1 MGDNNYSGYVG
12 SVNSGKE
19 KIRRNRNAKKDAY
32 KAFWTEIKRLLNGMP
47 EDDEDVIYLKR
58 ELEKETL
65 LPKQLTYENGVIP
78 NQVHLSELKRIL
90 SNARSYLSF
99 LGEKDESGLTT
110 EERIIGLF
118 QFQIPYY
125 VGPLYIKDGE
135 EGTKWVER
143 KAGGRVFPWNIDDKV
158 DMEKTREAFITRMVR
173 HCTYLE
179 GEFVLPKNSLL
190 YEKFMVLN
198 ELNSVRIYGEKL
210 SVQLKQ
216 QIYTDLFMTGKK
228 VTGKRLI
235 QYLITEG
242 KLTEEERDEITGIN
256 EDFHQTLV
264 SYGRFESVLGE
275 DIKKWKMQKMAEQ
288 IIFWGTVYSND
299 RKLMKKLI
307 SENYGE
313 QSEKKY
319 LTEAQIKRIL
329 GYKWKDW
336 GRLSG
341 DFLEIEG
348 CSKEDGVVMSL
359 IQAMWETDSNLME
372 LLSDRYT
379 FPDTLKDKTERQEKL
394 LKEFSYKDLEGRY
407 LSAPVKRMAWQTILI
422 CRELCQVM
430 GEQPNKLFIEMPR
443 ENGEKGKRTTSR
455 KKKFEELYKKCREDS
470 RDWEGEISEL
480 SEDAFR
486 SRKLYLY
493 YTQKGRCMYTGH
505 PISLE
510 DLLSN
515 NGKYDID
522 HIYPRH
528 FLKDDSP
535 DNNLVLVEKES
546 NSHKS
551 DTFPI
556 EASIQREQRGFLK
569 ALMEEGF
576 ISQEK
581 YKRLTRSWEFSDEEL
596 AGFINRQIVE
606 TGQATKRQNV
616 LPICWEAFCRQP
628 RSFM

>member
-1 MGDNNYSGYVG
+1 
-12 SVNSGKE
+12 
-19 KIRRNRNAKKDAY
+19 
-32 KAFWTEIKRLLNGMP
+32 
-47 EDDEDVIYLKR
+47 
-58 ELEKETL
+58 
-65 LPKQLTYENGVIP
+65 
-78 NQVHLSELKRIL
+78 
-90 SNARSYLSF
+90 
-99 LGEKDESGLTT
+99 
-110 EERIIGLF
+110 
-118 QFQIPYY
+118 
-125 VGPLYIKDGE
+125 
-135 EGTKWVER
+135 
-143 KAGGRVFPWNIDDKV
+143 
-158 DMEKTREAFITRMVR
+158 
-173 HCTYLE
+173 
-179 GEFVLPKNSLL
+179 
-190 YEKFMVLN
+190 
-198 ELNSVRIYGEKL
+198 
-210 SVQLKQ
+210 
-216 QIYTDLFMTGKK
+216 
-228 VTGKRLI
+228 
-235 QYLITEG
+235 
-242 KLTEEERDEITGIN
+242 
-256 EDFHQTLV
+256 
-264 SYGRFESVLGE
+264 
-275 DIKKWKMQKMAEQ
+275 
-288 IIFWGTVYSND
+288 
-299 RKLMKKLI
+299 
-307 SENYGE
+307 
-313 QSEKKY
+313 
-319 LTEAQIKRIL
+319 
-329 GYKWKDW
+329 
-336 GRLSG
+336 
-341 DFLEIEG
+341 
-348 CSKEDGVVMSL
+348 
-359 IQAMWETDSNLME
+359 
-372 LLSDRYT
+372 
-379 FPDTLKDKTERQEKL
+379 
-394 LKEFSYKDLEGRY
+394 
-407 LSAPVKRMAWQTILI
+407 
-422 CRELCQVM
+422 
-430 GEQPNKLFIEMPR
+430 MPR

-455 KKKFEELYKKCREDS
+455 KKKFEELYKKSREDS